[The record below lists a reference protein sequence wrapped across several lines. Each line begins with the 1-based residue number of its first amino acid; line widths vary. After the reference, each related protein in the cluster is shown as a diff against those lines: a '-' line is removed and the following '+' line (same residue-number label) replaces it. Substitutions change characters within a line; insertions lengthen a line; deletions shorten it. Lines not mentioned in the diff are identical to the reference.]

1 MSIYLEHKEFFNKP
15 IRLSP
20 DIKPFEFL
28 KDWFNAVHLNEARDS
43 LDQLIET
50 ALVCDNY
57 HFNEPQRRDSILFFA
72 RRLEECLEAAWLLTR
87 KAEPVATARETVSQ
101 FGEGTDEE
109 MAELIWYIVRMT
121 APERIFLL
129 QGKGRNAGENLVHLL
144 ITVPGNNRRNFPE
157 LQTIIELCRLKT
169 TTVYVSIYHT
179 AQWRE
184 YVERRYLF
192 YCSISKSEYLVY
204 EATGVTPLPIAT
216 AEAMEVAI
224 RKAKEYF
231 LTGHSKALALMQLGN
246 QLQQEQNR
254 ALSVFM
260 YQQSAELCLRSL
272 IFAVTGMECRTHS
285 ITVLNKHM
293 SRYAPELCTYF
304 AGGNDFEDGLMRLLD
319 QSYTEGRY
327 NSEFK
332 VPDQYLE
339 VIRERIPKLLNATL
353 GAFEELLK
361 RVETWSEAFDNNLK
375 A

>member
-1 MSIYLEHKEFFNKP
+1 MSIYQEHKEFFNKP

-20 DIKPFEFL
+20 DVNPFKFL
-28 KDWFNAVHLNEARDS
+28 KDWFNAVHLNEARH
-43 LDQLIET
+43 LIDQLIET

-57 HFNEPQRRDSILFFA
+57 QFAEPRRRDSALSFA
-72 RRLEECLEAAWLLTR
+72 RQLEECLEAAWLLTR
-87 KAEPVATARETVSQ
+87 KAEPTALATEVSK
-101 FGEGTDEE
+101 FDEALDEE

-121 APERIFLL
+121 APERVFLI
-129 QGKGRNAGENLVHLL
+129 QSKGRNTDEHIFHLL
-144 ITVPGNNRRNFPE
+144 IIVPGTNRKNFPE
-157 LQTIIELCRLKT
+157 LQTIIELCRLKA
-169 TTVYVSIYHT
+169 TTVYISIYHA

-184 YVERRYLF
+184 YVERGYPF

-216 AEAMEVAI
+216 AEAMEAAI
-224 RKAKEYF
+224 WKAKDCF
-231 LTGHSKALALMQLGN
+231 LNGHSKALAIMKLGD

-254 ALSVFM
+254 TLSAFM

-272 IFAVTGMECRTHS
+272 IFAITGMECRTHS

-304 AGGNDFEDGLMRLLD
+304 AGGNDFEDTLIRLLD

-327 NSEFK
+327 NSGFA

-339 VIRERIPKLLNATL
+339 TIRERIPQLLNAVL
-353 GAFEELLK
+353 EAFEAL
-361 RVETWSEAFDNNLK
+361 VERAGTGQKPLTAT
-375 A
+375 